1 MSRSQR
7 LHVCLRCQNLK
18 PYEARGLCKCCY
30 NHVREGRTAEHLD
43 DYPLLGEGDNPNEPL
58 TYFSF
63 LKKGYIFRRFK
74 NKTPGQAFLAGLR
87 EK

>member
-43 DYPLLGEGDNPNEPL
+43 DYPLLGEGDNPN
-58 TYFSF
+58 

-74 NKTPGQAFLAGLR
+74 NKTPGQAFLARLR